1 MEKTKK
7 TVDSVA
13 EKATEVKATAVK
25 AAKEV
30 KETAEKAAKTTKATA
45 TKKAAAAKE
54 TATKKVA
61 AAKKETAKKA
71 TEAKTTVKKAVAKKA
86 KVEAVINF
94 QFAGKSYTTDDLVRI
109 AKDVWKYDLNQEE
122 ADFKT
127 VELYVKP
134 EESLAYY
141 VINGKFTGNFFI

>member
-1 MEKTKK
+1 M
-7 TVDSVA
+7 
-13 EKATEVKATAVK
+13 TEN
-25 AAKEV
+25 
-30 KETAEKAAKTTKATA
+30 KETQSTIDEQLEESSKKFYEKHGYCFNVTKQGVRVEVNKTSFEGLHFFADFML
-45 TKKAAAAKE
+45 
-54 TATKKVA
+54 KKVRDNP
-61 AAKKETAKKA
+61 
-71 TEAKTTVKKAVAKKA
+71 KKA
-86 KVEAVINF
+86 KTEAVINF

-109 AKDVWKYDLNQEE
+109 AKDVWKYDLNQKE

>member
-45 TKKAAAAKE
+45 TKKAAAAK
-54 TATKKVA
+54 
-61 AAKKETAKKA
+61 KETAKKA

-86 KVEAVINF
+86 KTEAVINF

-109 AKDVWKYDLNQEE
+109 AKDVWKYDLNQKE

>member
-13 EKATEVKATAVK
+13 EKATETKAAAAKAAKEVKESAAK

-30 KETAEKAAKTTKATA
+30 KETAAKTATKAAKTTKA
-45 TKKAAAAKE
+45 
-54 TATKKVA
+54 
-61 AAKKETAKKA
+61 AAKKAVEKV
-71 TEAKTTVKKAVAKKA
+71 VKVNAV
-86 KVEAVINF
+86 VNF
-94 QFAGKSYTTDDLVRI
+94 QFAGKSYTTDDLIRI
-109 AKDVWKYDLNQEE
+109 AKDVWKYDLNQKE